1 MKKKR
6 VSKMK
11 KKMNTKDYIF
21 AGAFAAIYIVIL
33 VATGMLFGLNP
44 VTFLLTPLITGIILG
59 PVFILYI
66 SKVPKRGAVFILAI
80 LSGLTLSSTTIAP
93 LFIAIVAGIL
103 AEVVLNDRSKYTKLK
118 NIVAYSIFNIIVVG
132 PFTMLIF
139 ARDQFMKSSEYYY
152 GKDYVEQ
159 FSALTP
165 NWIILVIVALAIIG
179 GIIGAIIGNK
189 LNKKHFESAGIV

>member
-1 MKKKR
+1 
-6 VSKMK
+6 MK

-21 AGAFAAIYIVIL
+21 AGAFSAIYIVIL

>member
-1 MKKKR
+1 
-6 VSKMK
+6 MK

-44 VTFLLTPLITGIILG
+44 VTFLLTPLIAGIILG

-80 LSGLTLSSTTIAP
+80 FSGLTLSSTTIAP
-93 LFIAIVAGIL
+93 LFIAIIAGIL

-132 PFTMLIF
+132 PFTMLLF

-189 LNKKHFESAGIV
+189 LNKKHFVKAGIV

>member
-1 MKKKR
+1 
-6 VSKMK
+6 MK

-33 VATGMLFGLNP
+33 VASGMLFGLNP
-44 VTFLLTPLITGIILG
+44 VTFLLTPLIVGIILG

-66 SKVPKRGAVFILAI
+66 SKVPKRGAVLILAI
-80 LSGLTLSSTTIAP
+80 LSGLILSSTTIAP
-93 LFIAIVAGIL
+93 LFIAIISGIL
-103 AEVVLNDRSKYTKLK
+103 AEVILNDRSKYTKLK
-118 NIVAYSIFNIIVVG
+118 NIVAYSIFNIIIVG
-132 PFTMLIF
+132 PFTMLLF
-139 ARDQFMKSSEYYY
+139 ARDKFMKSAEYYY

-165 NWIILVIVALAIIG
+165 NWIIFVIIALAIIG

-189 LNKKHFESAGIV
+189 LNKKHFETAGII

>member
-1 MKKKR
+1 
-6 VSKMK
+6 MK

-103 AEVVLNDRSKYTKLK
+103 AEVVLNDRSKYTKIK

>member
-1 MKKKR
+1 
-6 VSKMK
+6 MK

-33 VATGMLFGLNP
+33 IASGMIFGLNP
-44 VTFLLTPLITGIILG
+44 VTFLLTPLIAGIILG

-66 SKVPKRGAVFILAI
+66 CKVPKRGAVFILAI
-80 LSGLTLSSTTIAP
+80 LSGIILSSTTIVP
-93 LFIAIVAGIL
+93 LFIAIIVGIL
-103 AEVVLNDRSKYTKLK
+103 AEDVLNDRSKYAKLK
-118 NIVAYSIFNIIVVG
+118 NIVAYSIFNIIIVG
-132 PFTMLIF
+132 PFTMLLF
-139 ARDQFMKSSEYYY
+139 ARNQFMKTSEYYY

-165 NWIILVIVALAIIG
+165 DWIILVIIALAIIG

-189 LNKKHFESAGIV
+189 LNKKHFETAGII

>member
-1 MKKKR
+1 
-6 VSKMK
+6 MK

-93 LFIAIVAGIL
+93 LFIAIITGIL
-103 AEVVLNDRSKYTKLK
+103 AEIVLKDRSKYTKLK

-132 PFTMLIF
+132 PFTMLLF

-189 LNKKHFESAGIV
+189 LNKKHFEKAGIV

>member
-1 MKKKR
+1 
-6 VSKMK
+6 MK

-33 VATGMLFGLNP
+33 VASGMLFGLNP
-44 VTFLLTPLITGIILG
+44 VTFLLTPLIVGIILG

-66 SKVPKRGAVFILAI
+66 SKVPKRGAVLILAI
-80 LSGLTLSSTTIAP
+80 LSGLILSSTTIAP
-93 LFIAIVAGIL
+93 LFIAIISGIL
-103 AEVVLNDRSKYTKLK
+103 AEIILNDRSKYTKLK
-118 NIVAYSIFNIIVVG
+118 NIVAYSIFNIIIVG
-132 PFTMLIF
+132 PFTMLLF
-139 ARDQFMKSSEYYY
+139 ARDQFMKSAEYYY

-165 NWIILVIVALAIIG
+165 NWIIFVIIALAIIG

-189 LNKKHFESAGIV
+189 LNKKHFETAGII

>member
-1 MKKKR
+1 
-6 VSKMK
+6 MK

-33 VATGMLFGLNP
+33 VASGMLFGLNP
-44 VTFLLTPLITGIILG
+44 VTFLLTPLIVGIILG

-66 SKVPKRGAVFILAI
+66 SKVPKRGAVLILAI
-80 LSGLTLSSTTIAP
+80 LSGLILSSTTIAP
-93 LFIAIVAGIL
+93 LFIAIISGIL
-103 AEVVLNDRSKYTKLK
+103 AEVILNGRSKYTKLK
-118 NIVAYSIFNIIVVG
+118 NIVAYSIFNIIIVG
-132 PFTMLIF
+132 PFTMLLF
-139 ARDQFMKSSEYYY
+139 ARDQFMKSAEYYY

-165 NWIILVIVALAIIG
+165 NWIIFVIIALAIIG

-189 LNKKHFESAGIV
+189 LNKKHFETAGII

>member
-1 MKKKR
+1 
-6 VSKMK
+6 MK

-33 VATGMLFGLNP
+33 VASGMLFGLNP
-44 VTFLLTPLITGIILG
+44 VTFLLTPLIVGIILG

-66 SKVPKRGAVFILAI
+66 SKVPKRGAVLILAI
-80 LSGLTLSSTTIAP
+80 LSGLILSSTTIAP
-93 LFIAIVAGIL
+93 LFIAIISGIL
-103 AEVVLNDRSKYTKLK
+103 AEVILNDRSKYTKLK
-118 NIVAYSIFNIIVVG
+118 NIVAYSIFNIIIVG
-132 PFTMLIF
+132 PFTMLLF
-139 ARDQFMKSSEYYY
+139 ARDQFMKSAEYYY

-165 NWIILVIVALAIIG
+165 NWIIFVIIALAIIG

-189 LNKKHFESAGIV
+189 LNKKHFETAGII

>member
-1 MKKKR
+1 
-6 VSKMK
+6 MK

>member
-1 MKKKR
+1 
-6 VSKMK
+6 MK

-93 LFIAIVAGIL
+93 LFIAIIAGIL
-103 AEVVLNDRSKYTKLK
+103 AEIVLKDRSKYTKLK

-132 PFTMLIF
+132 PFTMLLF

-189 LNKKHFESAGIV
+189 LNKKHFEKAGIV

>member
-1 MKKKR
+1 
-6 VSKMK
+6 
-11 KKMNTKDYIF
+11 MNTKDYIF